1 LLNCVGT
8 MAQLAP
14 GPAADA
20 CQRLAKAAAAPDYG
34 KNVPPTVVYAFQIG
48 SLDIS
53 TTNPRQTVLMIAGA
67 RLRALAPDRFEKLQ
81 PLFAPWDLT
90 APLTVKATHRT
101 DSPVGTIDRDPRA
114 AALDQRMKQ
123 LSGTL
128 TDAQRSQLAIDIAGG
143 IRALPAGGSKV
154 IMARSLANLS
164 TEGDLG
170 HNALT
175 AIGETLAQSLHEAPS
190 GVEDPYVDLAAM
202 IRYEHL
208 TVPNLDPPVR
218 AADALLALRE
228 EVHQH
233 AGFTLAGLDGKP
245 YSLIAMRGKVV
256 LLNFWAT
263 WCSPCRKEMP
273 DMEKLYRAFEKRGL
287 VVLAV
292 SDEERDAVAGYM
304 AKQSY
309 TFPILL
315 DPEKKAHSAF
325 DVVGIPK
332 SFIFDREGRL
342 VAQAMDMRTER
353 QFRELLKRA
362 GLQ

>member
-1 LLNCVGT
+1 
-8 MAQLAP
+8 
-14 GPAADA
+14 
-20 CQRLAKAAAAPDYG
+20 
-34 KNVPPTVVYAFQIG
+34 
-48 SLDIS
+48 
-53 TTNPRQTVLMIAGA
+53 
-67 RLRALAPDRFEKLQ
+67 
-81 PLFAPWDLT
+81 
-90 APLTVKATHRT
+90 
-101 DSPVGTIDRDPRA
+101 
-114 AALDQRMKQ
+114 
-123 LSGTL
+123 
-128 TDAQRSQLAIDIAGG
+128 
-143 IRALPAGGSKV
+143 
-154 IMARSLANLS
+154 MARSLANLS

-190 GVEDPYVDLAAM
+190 GVEDSYVDLAAM

-218 AADALLALRE
+218 AADALLALRD
-228 EVHQH
+228 EVHQR

-256 LLNFWAT
+256 LLNFGLPGAL
-263 WCSPCRKEMP
+263 PAARKCRIWRSCTAR
-273 DMEKLYRAFEKRGL
+273 LRKRGL

-292 SDEERDAVAGYM
+292 SDEERDTVAGFM

-315 DPEKKAHSAF
+315 DPERKAHSAF

-353 QFRELLKRA
+353 QFRELLKKA